1 MLQISNLTKSYG
13 TQVLL
18 DAVSFNLNG
27 GERAG
32 LVGRNGHGKTTLFR
46 LILGEE
52 HADNG
57 SISVPAGYTIGHL
70 SQHIDFSEQTVIAE
84 ACLGLPQNND
94 GRDESFKAK
103 AILSGL
109 GFTEEDFL
117 RHPSEFSGG
126 FQVRLSLAKV
136 LVSEPD
142 LLLLDEPTNYLDIL
156 SIRWLTR
163 FLRNWKGE
171 LIIITHDRRFMDSVT
186 THTILIHRCKVRKI
200 EGPTGKLYEQIAMEE
215 ELYERTR
222 QNDEKK
228 RRETEEF
235 INRFRAKA
243 TKASAVQSRVKAL
256 NKMERLEKLGD
267 IQDLDFS
274 FRSAPFAGK
283 WLMNVEDLCFGF
295 TSGGPRL
302 IDGLTFAV
310 GKQDRIAVIGKN
322 GKGKT
327 TLLNLL
333 TKELSPKSG
342 EVRLHDS
349 LRPAYFGQTNI
360 ARLNPTKTVVQ
371 EIMDASPELGQTA
384 ARSLCGL
391 MMFEGDN
398 ALKKV
403 SVLSGGEKSR
413 VLLGK
418 LLVSPANLLL
428 LDEPTNHLD
437 MQSVESLVEALVG
450 FDGAVIIVTHSEM
463 VLEALANRLIVFD
476 NGKVSLFEGT
486 YREFLDRVGWS
497 DEPSPQAQ
505 SAKSAPVAAINTN
518 RKDLRRQR
526 ADIVAERSKAL
537 TPLQKK
543 IETLEKDIMRVEQ
556 QMEQDTQAIAAAS
569 QKSAALAIRDLS
581 RSMHEGR
588 QKIETLFAELET
600 VTAVHDGRAKEFDER
615 MNGMMAEA

>member
-18 DAVSFNLNG
+18 EAVSFNLNR

-52 HADNG
+52 HADSG
-57 SISVPAGYTIGHL
+57 SISVPAGYTVGHL
-70 SQHIDFSEQTVIAE
+70 SQHINFTEETVLAE
-84 ACLGLPQNND
+84 ACLGLARSED
-94 GRDESFKAK
+94 GRDETFKAK
-103 AILSGL
+103 TILSGL

-117 RHPSEFSGG
+117 RRPSEFSGG

-200 EGPTGKLYEQIAMEE
+200 EGPTGKLYEQISMEE

-222 QNDEKK
+222 QNEEKK

-243 TKASAVQSRVKAL
+243 TKAKAVQSRVKAL
-256 NKMERLEKLGD
+256 NKMQRLEKLGD

-283 WLMNVEDLCFGF
+283 WLMNVEDLAFSF
-295 TSGGPRL
+295 SPGGPGL
-302 IDGLTFAV
+302 ISGLTFAV

-333 TKELSPKSG
+333 MKELAPLRG
-342 EVRLHDS
+342 EVRHHDS

-360 ARLNPTKTVVQ
+360 ARLKPANTVVQ
-371 EIMDASPELGQTA
+371 EIMAADPEINQTA

-437 MQSVESLVEALVG
+437 MQSVESLVDAVDG

-463 VLEALANRLIVFD
+463 VLEALAERLIVFD
-476 NGKVSLFEGT
+476 NGRVSLFEGT
-486 YREFLDRVGWS
+486 YREFLERVGWS
-497 DEPSPQAQ
+497 DEPAPQAQ
-505 SAKSAPVAAINTN
+505 GAKPAAAPAVNAN

-526 ADIVAERSKAL
+526 ADIVAERSKVL
-537 TPLQKK
+537 NPLLKK
-543 IETLEKDIMRVEQ
+543 IEVLEQQIMQVEQ
-556 QMEQDTQAIAAAS
+556 QVEQDTQALAAAS
-569 QKSAALAIRDLS
+569 QKGAALAIRDLS

-588 QKIETLFAELET
+588 QKIEALFADLET
-600 VTAVHDGRAKEFDER
+600 VTAEHDGKAKEFDGR
-615 MNGMMAEA
+615 MGGMMADA